1 MNRITLFLSISA
13 LGVSFSQAATTV
25 AKIDFGSKAT
35 TVGSTNI
42 SVDDAIAATQRD
54 LVGMSGKVSL
64 SSSTTLIKG
73 AGAGRNVKEINSTGW
88 NGSSNTGWWDP
99 IKTTPSG
106 HSYADSEKDGIATA
120 NGANGIAPDLIITFT
135 GLEAGNYSM
144 EVLSGFFSENY
155 IASNLTFT
163 FSGAGLDTTG
173 TDWTSSV
180 INNSDS
186 GWQASNTATGTSSL
200 TTGTVY
206 PTSPTPKDQGALVN
220 ADNIV
225 VGSNGTLILT
235 ITSDAHGGN
244 TPVNMINNIIL
255 TKTDKSV
262 PEASTATLSLLALA
276 GLMLRRR
283 RN

>member
-35 TVGSTNI
+35 TDGSTNI

-64 SSSTTLIKG
+64 SSSTALTVSGKT
-73 AGAGRNVKEINSTGW
+73 VKEINSTTWDGDP
-88 NGSSNTGWWDP
+88 NTEWWDP

-106 HSYADSEKDGIATA
+106 HSYADSEKDGIATL
-120 NGANGIAPDLIITFT
+120 NGANNFAPDLIITFT

-144 EVLSGFFSENY
+144 EVLSGFFSKNC
-155 IASNLTFT
+155 IGSNLTFT

-173 TDWTSSV
+173 TNWTSSV

-186 GWQASNTATGTSSL
+186 GWQASSTAAGVSSL

-206 PTSPTPKDQGALVN
+206 PTSSTSKDQGALVN
-220 ADNIV
+220 ANNIV
-225 VGSNGTLILT
+225 VGSSGTLILT
-235 ITSDAHGGN
+235 ITSAAHDVN
-244 TPVNMINNIIL
+244 PPVNMINNIIL